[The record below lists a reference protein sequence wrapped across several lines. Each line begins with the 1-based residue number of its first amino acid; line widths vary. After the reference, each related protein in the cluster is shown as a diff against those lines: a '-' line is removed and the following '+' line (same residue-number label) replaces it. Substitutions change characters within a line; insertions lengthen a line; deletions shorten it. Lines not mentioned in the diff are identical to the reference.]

1 MDKRIRETIYSM
13 KDDLMLFHFLSDDE
27 LEEVIPYLEI
37 VDYKKGYIMFKEGEE
52 GDFIAFIV
60 KGKMDVKKETEFKGK
75 QIVLAT
81 LSKGSIV
88 GEVSFAVPEEK
99 RTATV
104 EAREDTEVVIL
115 RRGSFERL
123 MEKNPWIGIK
133 IQKALLRILAIR
145 LKKIVERLS
154 FIF

>member
-1 MDKRIRETIYSM
+1 MDERIREAIYTM
-13 KDDLMLFHFLSDDE
+13 RKDLMLFQFLSDDE

-37 VDYKKGYIMFKEGEE
+37 VDYKKGSIMFKEGEE
-52 GDFIAFIV
+52 GDSIAFIV

-115 RRGSFERL
+115 RREPFEKL
-123 MEKNPWIGIK
+123 IEKNPWIGIK

-145 LKKIVERLS
+145 LTKIVERLS

>member
-1 MDKRIRETIYSM
+1 MDERIRETIYSM
-13 KDDLMLFHFLSDDE
+13 RDDLMLFHFLSDDE

-37 VDYKKGYIMFKEGEE
+37 VDYKKGSIMFKEGEE

-60 KGKMDVKKETEFKGK
+60 KGKMEVKKETEFKGK

-81 LSKGSIV
+81 LGKGSIV

-115 RRGSFERL
+115 RREPFEKL
-123 MEKNPWIGIK
+123 MERNPWIGIK

-145 LKKIVERLS
+145 LKKVVERLS
-154 FIF
+154 YIF

>member
-1 MDKRIRETIYSM
+1 MDERIKKAIYSM
-13 KDDLMLFHFLSDDE
+13 REDLMLFHFLSDDE
-27 LEEVIPYLEI
+27 LEEIIPYLEI
-37 VDYKKGYIMFKEGEE
+37 VDYPKGTIMFREGEE

-88 GEVSFAVPEEK
+88 GEVSFAVPDEK

-123 MEKNPWIGIK
+123 IEKNPWIGIK

-145 LKKIVERLS
+145 LTKIIERLS
-154 FIF
+154 YIF